1 MAKKNKRFNYKP
13 RFQDATEKNQSD
25 DIQTKWQ
32 SLKGTRKPTSNFLT
46 SPLFLVLFLITILIV
61 IYVLGRY
68 E

>member
-1 MAKKNKRFNYKP
+1 LAKKNKSFSYKP
-13 RFQDATEKNQSD
+13 RFQDAPEKNQPD

-32 SLKGTRKPTSNFLT
+32 GLKGDRKRKSSFLT

-61 IYVLGRY
+61 IYVLSRY